1 MEATNGKVKFIPIRL
16 DKSKMPTLLTQ
27 TLYLDVYQN
36 GFDVV
41 LRQMIDVIN
50 GVNTYRS
57 SAETYENIKVKVKIN
72 EKEAEILFYAET
84 YMEPISRYGII
95 LANEEDDI
103 TWKCETDPMT
113 LSGFNKA
120 AVHVG
125 SISYNVLAVTVQRA
139 TAPGFPVKIK
149 VTSKT
154 KMRFIGV
161 MRAYNENG
169 YKAISFKI
177 VDTQTILGR

>member
-1 MEATNGKVKFIPIRL
+1 
-16 DKSKMPTLLTQ
+16 MPTLLTQ

-57 SAETYENIKVKVKIN
+57 SAEIYENIKVKVKIN

-177 VDTQTILGR
+177 VDSL

>member
-1 MEATNGKVKFIPIRL
+1 MPAHSSVLAKGKIPDVK
-16 DKSKMPTLLTQ
+16 
-27 TLYLDVYQN
+27 Y
-36 GFDVV
+36 
-41 LRQMIDVIN
+41 
-50 GVNTYRS
+50 
-57 SAETYENIKVKVKIN
+57 
-72 EKEAEILFYAET
+72 
-84 YMEPISRYGII
+84 
-95 LANEEDDI
+95 
-103 TWKCETDPMT
+103 DPMT

-169 YKAISFKI
+169 YKAI
-177 VDTQTILGR
+177 

>member
-1 MEATNGKVKFIPIRL
+1 MENKTYTNNRFILLHGIFFIQR
-16 DKSKMPTLLTQ
+16 KHCSCTLLTQ

-120 AVHVG
+120 ADGEVVNCEHNAIGNMAVAFVG
-125 SISYNVLAVTVQRA
+125 TSGVQMGWLASQA
-139 TAPGFPVKIK
+139 DMLAEDWIF
-149 VTSKT
+149 
-154 KMRFIGV
+154 
-161 MRAYNENG
+161 AEE
-169 YKAISFKI
+169 
-177 VDTQTILGR
+177 